1 MSRCRGLE
9 RTIIAACV
17 VALCA
22 RSAVVAQADR
32 TSSRDQTAIGLRS
45 RPVALNPSDP
55 TQDHVGAFT
64 YAGGLEI
71 SGAGTARL
79 HGLSDLA
86 VLSDDHLV
94 AVTDEGDVFEAR
106 LVLDGRGRLSDVV
119 DGRLSRLVGLDRKPL
134 RGKRRADAEGLAV
147 MPNGD
152 RLVSFERDHR
162 IWRYAASGAAPVR
175 VPLPAAVFPPNE
187 GIEAL
192 ALYPPAGPNV
202 YLAGSEAGK
211 VWLCNTADGCRATKL
226 AAMIPAGFA
235 LTGMATYGDDG
246 SLAVLGRAYD
256 AKQGPRAVVRLL
268 ARRALDAPRVL
279 AELPIDAPL
288 TRDNF
293 EGIAAVPRPGGALRV
308 YLVSDDN
315 FSPTQHTYL
324 LAFDWIALKR

>member
-1 MSRCRGLE
+1 
-9 RTIIAACV
+9 
-17 VALCA
+17 
-22 RSAVVAQADR
+22 
-32 TSSRDQTAIGLRS
+32 
-45 RPVALNPSDP
+45 
-55 TQDHVGAFT
+55 
-64 YAGGLEI
+64 
-71 SGAGTARL
+71 
-79 HGLSDLA
+79 
-86 VLSDDHLV
+86 
-94 AVTDEGDVFEAR
+94 
-106 LVLDGRGRLSDVV
+106 
-119 DGRLSRLVGLDRKPL
+119 
-134 RGKRRADAEGLAV
+134 
-147 MPNGD
+147 
-152 RLVSFERDHR
+152 
-162 IWRYAASGAAPVR
+162 
-175 VPLPAAVFPPNE
+175 
-187 GIEAL
+187 
-192 ALYPPAGPNV
+192 
-202 YLAGSEAGK
+202 